1 VQRIGGSRSWPKR
14 SFLDLRAIRSKIGP
28 QMATV
33 IAYGTNKQAYFDLF
47 LASCDR
53 HAPFRRSC
61 SAGAKTW
68 QVDRF
73 WQQDHRT
80 VAQLVRAR
88 RKSVCCAITNPAK
101 ETSSATCVDPL
112 LQCVDVP
119 GLHARPTIPADR
131 IGQAFRTRCA
141 SLETLIVDLPRTRLK
156 SIGFAQS
163 HERSS

>member
-1 VQRIGGSRSWPKR
+1 MRYRRIVG
-14 SFLDLRAIRSKIGP
+14 IGCQP
-28 QMATV
+28 IVERNRT
-33 IAYGTNKQAYFDLF
+33 I
-47 LASCDR
+47 
-53 HAPFRRSC
+53 
-61 SAGAKTW
+61 
-68 QVDRF
+68 
-73 WQQDHRT
+73 RT

-101 ETSSATCVDPL
+101 GQQLVERIYFFRVETISRHRDDRATGVDPL